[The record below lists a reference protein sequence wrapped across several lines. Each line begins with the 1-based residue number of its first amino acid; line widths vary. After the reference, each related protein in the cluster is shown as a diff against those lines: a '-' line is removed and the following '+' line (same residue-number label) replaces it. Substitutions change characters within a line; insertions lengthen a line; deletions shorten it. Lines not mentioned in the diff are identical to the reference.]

1 MLLHKKCLWLLLLL
15 LYIENFFTHEH
26 FQLGTGVPDFQK
38 LRRRYQVK
46 FTVDQ
51 QGLTDGVNWVSR
63 SLSTRPIKTELL
75 GIVIDATGDE
85 VFLSGS
91 DLETSSKAHFAA
103 DIVTK
108 GKVLVPGKLLAEI
121 CRSLPNKPI
130 TIALDGTRVL
140 VTSGAAKFTLPTLSI
155 DEYPNLPE
163 LPEGTGTVASDT
175 FAQAVAQVAV
185 AAGRDDSLPT
195 LTGVHVEI
203 NEDSVT
209 LAATDRYRLA
219 VREFTWQ
226 PSQPGVSTTALLR
239 GRTIAEAAKSLISA
253 KNVSLSIAPAVN
265 NDRLAGFAGAGK
277 TMTSRMLDGTFP
289 PYRHLLDQN
298 IISTAIVE
306 VAPFL
311 DSVRRV
317 ALVTD
322 KTVPLRLE
330 FNGTTVSLEAGA
342 GEEAQATEAIDIL
355 LNGEPISIAFNPTFL
370 TDGLQA
376 VGTPFVQISFT
387 GSNKP
392 AILMGK
398 NEATGNVVEN
408 YRYLLMPMRYAS

>member
-1 MLLHKKCLWLLLLL
+1 M
-15 LYIENFFTHEH
+15 
-26 FQLGTGVPDFQK
+26 
-38 LRRRYQVK
+38 K

-51 QGLTDGVNWVSR
+51 QRLADGVNWVSR

-103 DIVTK
+103 DILSK

-130 TIALDGTRVL
+130 TIALDGSRVL
-140 VTSGAAKFTLPTLSI
+140 VTSGSAKFTLPTLSI

-163 LPEGTGTVASDT
+163 LPEATGVVSSDT
-175 FAQAVAQVAV
+175 FAQAVSQVAI

-203 NEDSVT
+203 KEDVVT

-219 VREFTWQ
+219 VRELNWQ
-226 PSQPGVSTTALLR
+226 PSQPGVETTALLR
-239 GRTIAEAAKSLISA
+239 SRTIAEAAKSLA
-253 KNVSLSIAPAVN
+253 GAREVSLSLPPAAN
-265 NDRLAGFAGAGK
+265 NDRLAGFAGFGK

-289 PYRHLLDQN
+289 PYRHLLDQT
-298 IISTAIVE
+298 ITTTAVIE

-330 FNGTTVSLEAGA
+330 FAGTSVSLEAGA
-342 GEEAQATEAIDIL
+342 GEEAQATETIDIL
-355 LNGEPISIAFNPTFL
+355 LNGDAISIAFNPTFL
-370 TDGLQA
+370 ADGLQA

-398 NEATGNVVEN
+398 NEATGAAIET